1 MSTEKPRRLGRGLEA
16 LLATSA
22 QPIAHT
28 GATHGSPGIGAQSA
42 APAVEPA
49 DYVQRIP
56 VAQIRPNP
64 YQPRREFRPE
74 DLSELEASLRASG
87 LLQPITVRKLSADAY
102 ELIIGERR
110 LRAATQIGWTDIP
123 AVVKDSRDVGERTLL
138 TLALVENL
146 QRADLNP
153 LEEAQGYKRLTD
165 EFGLT
170 QQQVAD
176 AVGKDR
182 STIANLLRVLSL
194 PAAVRQMLSEGLITL
209 GHARALLALLDD
221 RRVLD
226 FANEVVAKQLS
237 VREVERRVREANEP
251 ARTGKG
257 ERVRSRSLSL
267 PEPSNQASPELRRIE
282 DQLRRH
288 LQTDVH
294 LALTGKEKGV
304 LRIGFYSSDDLE
316 RLLDL
321 ILGGKRSD
329 FDDSAN
335 SATSTQTA
343 GRADLANLD
352 EIIFP

>member
-16 LLATSA
+16 LLATTA
-22 QPIAHT
+22 QPIAHSGAVHSGSAGAGT
-28 GATHGSPGIGAQSA
+28 GAAG
-42 APAVEPA
+42 VEPA
-49 DYVQRIP
+49 DYIQRVP

-64 YQPRREFRPE
+64 YQPRREFRAD
-74 DLSELEASLRASG
+74 DLSELEASLRVSG
-87 LLQPITVRKLSADAY
+87 LLQPITVRKLATDSY
-102 ELIIGERR
+102 ELIVGERR
-110 LRAATQIGWTDIP
+110 LRAATKIGWTDIP
-123 AVVKDSRDVGERTLL
+123 AVVKDRKEVDERTLL
-138 TLALVENL
+138 TFALVENL

-165 EFGLT
+165 EFELT

-182 STIANLLRVLSL
+182 STIANFLRVLSL
-194 PAAVRQMLSEGLITL
+194 PAAVRQMLSDGLLTL

-221 RRVLD
+221 RRMLE
-226 FANEVVAKQLS
+226 FAKEVAAKQLS

-251 ARTGKG
+251 SKVPSAGQAHDRAP
-257 ERVRSRSLSL
+257 LL
-267 PEPSNQASPELRRIE
+267 PEPSNQGSPELRRIE

-294 LALTGKEKGV
+294 LVLTGKEKGV

-316 RLLDL
+316 RVLDL
-321 ILGGKRSD
+321 VLGSKRSD
-329 FDDSAN
+329 LDD
-335 SATSTQTA
+335 TA
-343 GRADLANLD
+343 RTTRSGLGDLD

>member
-16 LLATSA
+16 LLATTA
-22 QPIAHT
+22 QPFAHAASVQGSSAT
-28 GATHGSPGIGAQSA
+28 GGLATPG
-42 APAVEPA
+42 PEPA
-49 DYVQRIP
+49 DYIQRIP

-64 YQPRREFRPE
+64 YQPRREFRPD
-74 DLSELEASLRASG
+74 DLSELEASLRVSG
-87 LLQPITVRKLSADAY
+87 LLQPITVRRAGVDSY
-102 ELIIGERR
+102 ELIVGERR
-110 LRAATQIGWTDIP
+110 LRAASQIGWTDIP
-123 AVVKDSRDVGERTLL
+123 AVVKDGREVDDRTLL

-146 QRADLNP
+146 QRTDLNP
-153 LEEAQGYKRLTD
+153 LDEAQGYKRLTD

-182 STIANLLRVLSL
+182 STIANFLRVLSL
-194 PAAVRQMLSEGLITL
+194 PAPVRQMLSDGLITL

-221 RRVLD
+221 HRMLE
-226 FANEVVAKQLS
+226 FANEAVAKQFS

-251 ARTGKG
+251 SPVPESDQG
-257 ERVRSRSLSL
+257 RSRDLKL
-267 PEPSNQASPELRRIE
+267 PEPSNQTSPELRRIE

-316 RLLDL
+316 RVLDL
-321 ILGGKRSD
+321 ILGAKRSD
-329 FDDSAN
+329 FDD
-335 SATSTQTA
+335 TA
-343 GRADLANLD
+343 KPSSSDPSDLD

>member
-1 MSTEKPRRLGRGLEA
+1 MTTEKPRRLGRGLEA
-16 LLATSA
+16 LLATTG
-22 QPIAHT
+22 QPSSHT
-28 GATHGSPGIGAQSA
+28 GTAQSGA
-42 APAVEPA
+42 LRGTGTAGAEHA
-49 DYVQRIP
+49 GYIQHIP
-56 VAQIRPNP
+56 VTQIRPNP

-74 DLSELEASLRASG
+74 DLSELEASLKMSG
-87 LLQPITVRKLSADAY
+87 LLQPITVRRLAPDSY
-102 ELIIGERR
+102 ELIVGERR
-110 LRAATQIGWTDIP
+110 LRAAAKIGWTEIP
-123 AVVKDSRDVGERTLL
+123 AVVKENQEVDEHTLL

-146 QRADLNP
+146 QRTDLNP

-182 STIANLLRVLSL
+182 STIANFLRVLSL
-194 PAAVRQMLSEGLITL
+194 PAPVRQMLTEGLLTL
-209 GHARALLALLDD
+209 GHARALLALVDD
-221 RRVLD
+221 RRMQEL
-226 FANEVVAKQLS
+226 ANEIIAKQLS

-251 ARTGKG
+251 TQ
-257 ERVRSRSLSL
+257 SREAEQRRGRASL

-304 LRIGFYSSDDLE
+304 LRISFYSSEDLD

-321 ILGGKRSD
+321 ILGSKRSD
-329 FDDSAN
+329 FEDTPRS
-335 SATSTQTA
+335 SQ
-343 GRADLANLD
+343 GDLVNLD

>member
-1 MSTEKPRRLGRGLEA
+1 MSTEKARRLGRGLEA
-16 LLATSA
+16 LLTATA
-22 QPIAHT
+22 QPTAHA
-28 GATHGSPGIGAQSA
+28 GAAHSGSVGAA
-42 APAVEPA
+42 MAVAGAEPV
-49 DYVQRIP
+49 DYIQRIP
-56 VAQIRPNP
+56 VAQIRPNA
-64 YQPRREFRPE
+64 YQPRREFRLE
-74 DLSELEASLRASG
+74 DLSELEASLRTSG
-87 LLQPITVRKLSADAY
+87 LLQPITVRKLGSDSY

-110 LRAATQIGWTDIP
+110 LRAATKIGWTDIP
-123 AVVKDSRDVGERTLL
+123 AVVREGKEVDERTLL

-182 STIANLLRVLSL
+182 STVANFLRVLSL
-194 PAAVRQMLSEGLITL
+194 PAPVRQMLSEGLLTL

-221 RRVLD
+221 RRMLE
-226 FANEVVAKQLS
+226 FANEVVAKQFS

-251 ARTGKG
+251 TKAPDAEQARG
-257 ERVRSRSLSL
+257 RAPLL
-267 PEPSNQASPELRRIE
+267 PKPSNQGSPELRRIE

-294 LALTGKEKGV
+294 LVLTGKEKGL

-316 RLLDL
+316 RVLDL
-321 ILGGKRSD
+321 LLGSKRSD
-329 FDDSAN
+329 LDDTAR
-335 SATSTQTA
+335 ST
-343 GRADLANLD
+343 RSDLGDLD

>member
-16 LLATSA
+16 LLATNA
-22 QPIAHT
+22 QPIAHAGAGHSGSAGTAT
-28 GATHGSPGIGAQSA
+28 GAAG
-42 APAVEPA
+42 VESA
-49 DYVQRIP
+49 DYIQRIP
-56 VAQIRPNP
+56 VTQIRPNP
-64 YQPRREFRPE
+64 YQPRRDFRPE
-74 DLSELEASLRASG
+74 DLSELEASLRVSG
-87 LLQPITVRKLSADAY
+87 LLQPITVRKAGDDSY
-102 ELIIGERR
+102 ELIMGERR
-110 LRAATQIGWTDIP
+110 LRAASQIGWTDIP
-123 AVVKDSRDVGERTLL
+123 AVVKDRKEVDDRSLL

-182 STIANLLRVLSL
+182 STIANFLRVLSL
-194 PAAVRQMLSEGLITL
+194 PASVRQMLSESLLTL

-221 RRVLD
+221 RRMLEL
-226 FANEVVAKQLS
+226 ANEIVAKQLS

-251 ARTGKG
+251 AKVSVAEQARDRIT
-257 ERVRSRSLSL
+257 SL
-267 PEPSNQASPELRRIE
+267 PEPDSQGSPELRRIE

-294 LALTGKEKGV
+294 LALTAKDKGV

-316 RLLDL
+316 RVLEL
-321 ILGGKRSD
+321 ILGSKRTD
-329 FDDSAN
+329 FDDTASAN
-335 SATSTQTA
+335 R
-343 GRADLANLD
+343 GELGDLD

>member
-16 LLATSA
+16 LLATTA
-22 QPIAHT
+22 QPFAHT
-28 GATHGSPGIGAQSA
+28 GSVHGSSASEGLATPGA
-42 APAVEPA
+42 EPT
-49 DYVQRIP
+49 DYIQRIP
-56 VAQIRPNP
+56 VTQIRPNP
-64 YQPRREFRPE
+64 YQPRRAFRPE
-74 DLSELEASLRASG
+74 DVSELETSLRVSG
-87 LLQPITVRKLSADAY
+87 LLQPITVRRVGLDSY
-102 ELIIGERR
+102 ELIMGERR
-110 LRAATQIGWTDIP
+110 LRAASQIGWTDIP
-123 AVVKDSRDVGERTLL
+123 AVVKDGRDVDDRTLL

-194 PAAVRQMLSEGLITL
+194 PTPVRQMLSDGLITL

-221 RRVLD
+221 RRMLE
-226 FANEVVAKQLS
+226 FANEAVAKQFS

-251 ARTGKG
+251 SPVPESDPGRGRAPK
-257 ERVRSRSLSL
+257 L
-267 PEPSNQASPELRRIE
+267 PEPSSQPSPELRRIE

-316 RLLDL
+316 RVLDL
-321 ILGGKRSD
+321 ILGAKRSD
-329 FDDSAN
+329 FDDTVKPSG
-335 SATSTQTA
+335 S
-343 GRADLANLD
+343 DLD

>member
-16 LLATSA
+16 LLATTA
-22 QPIAHT
+22 QPIAQPST
-28 GATHGSPGIGAQSA
+28 TRGSMIGGDTIATAGVA
-42 APAVEPA
+42 PA
-49 DYVQRIP
+49 DYIQRIP
-56 VAQIRPNP
+56 IAQIRPNP
-64 YQPRREFRPE
+64 YQPRREFRSE
-74 DLSELEASLRASG
+74 ELAELESSLRVSG
-87 LLQPITVRKLSADAY
+87 LLQPITVRKLGSESY
-102 ELIIGERR
+102 EVIVGERR
-110 LRAATQIGWTDIP
+110 LRAASKIGWTDIP
-123 AVVKDSRDVGERTLL
+123 AVVKESQEVDERTLL

-182 STIANLLRVLSL
+182 STIANFLRVLSL
-194 PAAVRQMLSEGLITL
+194 PAPVRQMLSEGLITL

-221 RRVLD
+221 QRMLQ
-226 FANEVVAKQLS
+226 FANEVVANQLS

-251 ARTGKG
+251 PARDA
-257 ERVRSRSLSL
+257 EESRSRPPSL

-294 LALTGKEKGV
+294 LVLTGKEKGV
-304 LRIGFYSSDDLE
+304 LRVSFYSSDDLE
-316 RLLDL
+316 RLLEL
-321 ILGGKRSD
+321 VLGGKRGD
-329 FDDSAN
+329 FDETVPSPRN
-335 SATSTQTA
+335 SF
-343 GRADLANLD
+343 GDLD

>member
-16 LLATSA
+16 LLATTAPPAMQTSTVPSGGLA
-22 QPIAHT
+22 
-28 GATHGSPGIGAQSA
+28 GGMA
-42 APAVEPA
+42 AGVASS
-49 DYVQRIP
+49 DYIQRIP

-64 YQPRREFRPE
+64 YQPRREFRAE
-74 DLSELEASLRASG
+74 DLSELEASLRVTG
-87 LLQPITVRKLSADAY
+87 LLQPITVRKLGSDSY
-102 ELIIGERR
+102 ELVVGERR
-110 LRAATQIGWTDIP
+110 LRAATKIGWTEIP
-123 AVVKDSRDVGERTLL
+123 AVVKESREVDERTLL

-146 QRADLNP
+146 QRTDLNP

-182 STIANLLRVLSL
+182 STIANFLRVLSL
-194 PAAVRQMLSEGLITL
+194 PAQVRQMLSEGLLTL
-209 GHARALLALLDD
+209 GHARALLALADEQRMLE
-221 RRVLD
+221 L
-226 FANEVVAKQLS
+226 ANEIVARQLS

-251 ARTGKG
+251 TQSRGV
-257 ERVRSRSLSL
+257 EQVRSRAPLL

-304 LRIGFYSSDDLE
+304 LRISFYSSEDLE

-321 ILGGKRSD
+321 VLGVNRSD
-329 FDDSAN
+329 FDDSARP
-335 SATSTQTA
+335 TQRDV
-343 GRADLANLD
+343 GDLD

>member
-16 LLATSA
+16 LLATTA

-28 GATHGSPGIGAQSA
+28 GTVQSA
-42 APAVEPA
+42 SLGSGSAIVGAEPA
-49 DYVQRIP
+49 DYIQRIP

-64 YQPRREFRPE
+64 FQPRREFRPE
-74 DLSELEASLRASG
+74 DLSELEASLKVSG
-87 LLQPITVRKLSADAY
+87 LLQPITVRKLGSDSY
-102 ELIIGERR
+102 ELIVGERR
-110 LRAATQIGWTDIP
+110 LRAATKIGWTEIP
-123 AVVKDSRDVGERTLL
+123 AVVKESQEVDERTLL

-146 QRADLNP
+146 QRTDLNP
-153 LEEAQGYKRLTD
+153 LDEAQGYKRLTD

-182 STIANLLRVLSL
+182 STIANFLRVLSL
-194 PAAVRQMLSEGLITL
+194 PAPVRQMLSEGLLTL

-221 RRVLD
+221 RRMLE
-226 FANEVVAKQLS
+226 FANDIVAKQLS

-251 ARTGKG
+251 TQPREAERIRT
-257 ERVRSRSLSL
+257 RVPSL
-267 PEPSNQASPELRRIE
+267 PAPSNQASPELRRIE

-304 LRIGFYSSDDLE
+304 LRISFYSSDDLE

-321 ILGGKRSD
+321 ILGTKRSD
-329 FDDSAN
+329 FEDTAQ
-335 SATSTQTA
+335 ATRGELS
-343 GRADLANLD
+343 NVD

>member
-16 LLATSA
+16 LLATTA
-22 QPIAHT
+22 QPIAHS
-28 GATHGSPGIGAQSA
+28 GATHSGIAGSGMGTTG
-42 APAVEPA
+42 VEPA
-49 DYVQRIP
+49 DYIQRIP

-64 YQPRREFRPE
+64 YQPRREFRAE
-74 DLSELEASLRASG
+74 DLSELEASLRVSG
-87 LLQPITVRKLSADAY
+87 LLQPITVRKLGSDSY
-102 ELIIGERR
+102 ELIVGERR
-110 LRAATQIGWTDIP
+110 LRAASKIGWTDIP
-123 AVVKDSRDVGERTLL
+123 AVVKESKEVDERTLL

-182 STIANLLRVLSL
+182 STIANFLRVLSL
-194 PAAVRQMLSEGLITL
+194 PATVRQMLSEGLLTL

-221 RRVLD
+221 QRMLE

-237 VREVERRVREANEP
+237 VREIERRVREANEP
-251 ARTGKG
+251 TKAPDAEQARGRA
-257 ERVRSRSLSL
+257 RVL
-267 PEPSNQASPELRRIE
+267 PEPSDQGSPELRRIE

-294 LALTGKEKGV
+294 LVLTGKEKGV

-316 RLLDL
+316 RVLDL
-321 ILGGKRSD
+321 VLGSKRSD
-329 FDDSAN
+329 FDD
-335 SATSTQTA
+335 TA
-343 GRADLANLD
+343 RGTRSDLGDLD

>member
-16 LLATSA
+16 LLATTA
-22 QPIAHT
+22 QPIAHAST
-28 GATHGSPGIGAQSA
+28 SHGAGLGGGTATAGT
-42 APAVEPA
+42 EPA
-49 DYVQRIP
+49 DYIQRIP

-64 YQPRREFRPE
+64 YQPRRDFRSE
-74 DLSELEASLRASG
+74 DLSELEASLRVSG
-87 LLQPITVRKLSADAY
+87 LLQPITVRKLGSDSY
-102 ELIIGERR
+102 ELIVGERR
-110 LRAATQIGWTDIP
+110 LRAATKIGWTEIP
-123 AVVKDSRDVGERTLL
+123 AVVKESKEVDERTLL

-146 QRADLNP
+146 QRTDLNP

-182 STIANLLRVLSL
+182 STIANFLRVLSL
-194 PAAVRQMLSEGLITL
+194 PDPVRQMLSEGLLTL
-209 GHARALLALLDD
+209 GHARALLALLDN
-221 RRVLD
+221 RRMLE
-226 FANEVVAKQLS
+226 FANEIVAKQLS
-237 VREVERRVREANEP
+237 VREVERRVREVNQPTQSRDAEQ
-251 ARTGKG
+251 
-257 ERVRSRSLSL
+257 VRRRAPSL

-321 ILGGKRSD
+321 ILGATRSD
-329 FDDSAN
+329 FDDTARSTRNN
-335 SATSTQTA
+335 S
-343 GRADLANLD
+343 GDLD

>member
-1 MSTEKPRRLGRGLEA
+1 
-16 LLATSA
+16 
-22 QPIAHT
+22 
-28 GATHGSPGIGAQSA
+28 
-42 APAVEPA
+42 VEHA
-49 DYVQRIP
+49 DYIQRIP

-64 YQPRREFRPE
+64 YQPRRDFRSE
-74 DLSELEASLRASG
+74 DLSELEASLKASG
-87 LLQPITVRKLSADAY
+87 LLQPITVRKLESDSY

-110 LRAATQIGWTDIP
+110 LRAATNIGWTDIP
-123 AVVKDSRDVGERTLL
+123 AVVKERKEVDERTLL

-182 STIANLLRVLSL
+182 STIANLLRVLAL
-194 PAAVRQMLSEGLITL
+194 PAPVRQMLSEGLLTL
-209 GHARALLALLDD
+209 GHARALLALLDSQ
-221 RRVLD
+221 RMLE
-226 FANEVVAKQLS
+226 FANDVVARQLS

-251 ARTGKG
+251 TKG
-257 ERVRSRSLSL
+257 LNAERVRDRAPSL

-316 RLLDL
+316 RVLDL
-321 ILGGKRSD
+321 ILGSKRSD
-329 FDDSAN
+329 FDDTARATRRN
-335 SATSTQTA
+335 S
-343 GRADLANLD
+343 GDLD

>member
-16 LLATSA
+16 LLATTA

-28 GATHGSPGIGAQSA
+28 GVAHAGSMSAGVGAVG
-42 APAVEPA
+42 VESA
-49 DYVQRIP
+49 DYIQRIP

-74 DLSELEASLRASG
+74 DLSELEASLKVSG
-87 LLQPITVRKLSADAY
+87 LLQPITVRKLSNDAY

-110 LRAATQIGWTDIP
+110 LRAATKIGWTEIP
-123 AVVKDSRDVGERTLL
+123 AVVKESKDIDERTLL

-182 STIANLLRVLSL
+182 STIANFLRVLSL
-194 PAAVRQMLSEGLITL
+194 PAPLRQMLSDGLLTL

-221 RRVLD
+221 QRILE

-251 ARTGKG
+251 TKAPDAKPAW
-257 ERVRSRSLSL
+257 SRGPSL

-294 LALTGKEKGV
+294 LVLTGKEKGV

-316 RLLDL
+316 RVLDL
-321 ILGGKRSD
+321 ILGLKRSD
-329 FDDSAN
+329 FDDTAR
-335 SATSTQTA
+335 STQS
-343 GRADLANLD
+343 DLGDLD